1 MGDDV
6 LKKWRRAR
14 NMVLIGMDDEHML
27 VYLGRMIQLN
37 VP

>member
-14 NMVLIGMDDEHML
+14 NMVLIGMDDGDML